1 LGNSINAL
9 SVPCDVILQLA
20 KEQQAA
26 AFGRPFLTDTTHQ
39 VVNVRT
45 NTQSIMY
52 KSDYWIEYCSGFVL
66 PMALLSSGHAKR
78 RLHPLGPPRADADD
92 RLPAVWAP
100 RAIQCREADRE
111 AWGREDSLP
120 FEHARQLPEDAV
132 DQYLRSLQ
140 GTLRRALNSLALFAA
155 RSLPLHLI
163 CRLVLPQ
170 PNINRVSQ
178 GYATIAPHSRST
190 ISAHTFRIEVR
201 QMRMPTMEHRK
212 GKLTGHQA
220 ADCTVTISKMDGVES
235 SRTITDVS
243 PHVLDGDY
251 KLAVAGESST
261 SRWRRDKNG
270 WSVLA

>member
-1 LGNSINAL
+1 MRKDAFTL
-9 SVPCDVILQLA
+9 SDLREPTLTIVCQPCGRRGRYSVARLIAKHGDAKILFLLSTLA
-20 KEQQAA
+20 NCPK
-26 AFGRPFLTDTTHQ
+26 
-39 VVNVRT
+39 
-45 NTQSIMY
+45 TQSTNIY
-52 KSDYWIEYCSGFVL
+52 
-66 PMALLSSGHAKR
+66 
-78 RLHPLGPPRADADD
+78 D
-92 RLPAVWAP
+92 RS
-100 RAIQCREADRE
+100 Q
-111 AWGREDSLP
+111 S
-120 FEHARQLPEDAV
+120 
-132 DQYLRSLQ
+132 
-140 GTLRRALNSLALFAA
+140 TLRRALNSLALFAA

-201 QMRMPTMEHRK
+201 EMRMPTMEHRK